1 MVSLV
6 SFFHGHRLRYL
17 NQSECWKAVSAP
29 VSSHWVT
36 EFKQHEHR
44 IFSQNG
50 EDGVLLWIFANIG
63 TFHQPPRF
71 VELGVENSQQC
82 NTRFLREYLGWQGLM
97 MNGGNENLAVNLHRE
112 KISPKN
118 INDLLAKY
126 KTPVVIDLLSVDVD
140 VDVYFVWKS
149 ILQANRFHARVVVIE
164 FNYEVPANENRV
176 VNPYQDSRR
185 LTGTSFFGAGIL
197 ALAALGRAH
206 GYTLVYGEQ
215 NGVNLFFVQKC
226 LLVQQGVLEDVPS
239 IEKLHVSKPIKRDRD
254 ELRSTVAQLQNLN
267 ENPDD
272 DNDSDTDNF
281 DELRIDADGLI
292 CNNDG
297 TGFFSF
303 GDGTALLNDR
313 VGHFTDWV

>member
-1 MVSLV
+1 M
-6 SFFHGHRLRYL
+6 
-17 NQSECWKAVSAP
+17 
-29 VSSHWVT
+29 
-36 EFKQHEHR
+36 
-44 IFSQNG
+44 
-50 EDGVLLWIFANIG
+50 G

-71 VELGVENSQQC
+71 VEFGVENSQQC

-215 NGVNLFFVQKC
+215 N
-226 LLVQQGVLEDVPS
+226 E
-239 IEKLHVSKPIKRDRD
+239 RDRD

-297 TGFFSF
+297 TGFF
-303 GDGTALLNDR
+303 
-313 VGHFTDWV
+313 